1 MGFFLR
7 PRYGAGIEPPATRL
21 GAADPLILMARGLRP
36 VVVAMAAMLV
46 GACADMRFR
55 SGAPVAGPAGVDWS
69 HARDV
74 TIVMTEYRFA
84 PSEFSFERGVAYRM
98 RLENS
103 GTELHEFTAP
113 GFLAAVELRDR
124 AVLATG
130 KNEIVVAPRTDKAI
144 YFVARQSG
152 RYPLRC
158 ADHDWAGMVGTI
170 VIE

>member
-1 MGFFLR
+1 
-7 PRYGAGIEPPATRL
+7 
-21 GAADPLILMARGLRP
+21 
-36 VVVAMAAMLV
+36 MLV
-46 GACADMRFR
+46 GACSDMR
-55 SGAPVAGPAGVDWS
+55 SGAAVAGSGATDWS

-74 TIVMTEYRFA
+74 TIVMTEYRFT
-84 PSEFSFERGVAYRM
+84 PGEPSFERGVAYRLL
-98 RLENS
+98 LENR

-124 AVLATG
+124 AVLAGG

-144 YFVARQSG
+144 YFVARQVG
-152 RYPLRC
+152 RYQLSC